1 MRIAVVKE
9 SEPGEARVALV
20 PESVKRLVG
29 KQHTVVIQQGA
40 GDGALFSD
48 EEYKAAGAEIV
59 SDPRSDADLVLCV
72 QGSALGD
79 VRQLKEGASVIGML
93 APFTSKTLIEGLA
106 QRKTT
111 AMAAELVPRTTL
123 AQMMDVL
130 SSQTTIA
137 GYRAVILA
145 AEAAP
150 RLFPMLMTAA
160 GTIAP
165 AKVLIIGAG
174 VAGLQAIATA
184 RRLGAVVEAFDARK
198 LVKEQVESLGAK
210 FVMVDSS
217 EDAQTKS
224 GYAAELSEDYKQKQA
239 ALLADHC
246 AKSDVVITTAQ
257 IPGKKAPILIT
268 KTMVERMRR
277 GSVIVD
283 LAAEQGG
290 NCELTQAA
298 KTIKSAS
305 GVVIIGAHNLPSQ
318 APIHASQMYSR
329 NMEKL
334 IAHIAKKGAIELDLN
349 EEITKGIVVTHAGAI
364 VNEKVKEAIK

>member
-1 MRIAVVKE
+1 
-9 SEPGEARVALV
+9 
-20 PESVKRLVG
+20 
-29 KQHTVVIQQGA
+29 
-40 GDGALFSD
+40 
-48 EEYKAAGAEIV
+48 
-59 SDPRSDADLVLCV
+59 
-72 QGSALGD
+72 
-79 VRQLKEGASVIGML
+79 
-93 APFTSKTLIEGLA
+93 
-106 QRKTT
+106 
-111 AMAAELVPRTTL
+111 
-123 AQMMDVL
+123 
-130 SSQTTIA
+130 
-137 GYRAVILA
+137 
-145 AEAAP
+145 
-150 RLFPMLMTAA
+150 
-160 GTIAP
+160 
-165 AKVLIIGAG
+165 
-174 VAGLQAIATA
+174 
-184 RRLGAVVEAFDARK
+184 
-198 LVKEQVESLGAK
+198 
-210 FVMVDSS
+210 
-217 EDAQTKS
+217 
-224 GYAAELSEDYKQKQA
+224 
-239 ALLADHC
+239 
-246 AKSDVVITTAQ
+246 VVITTAQ